1 MNLPEKMSDLLELAI
16 SDLKKCENDPKY
28 EIGMRYWHTFTNP
41 VCLVCLA
48 GSVLAKTLEVPRD
61 AFLSDTG
68 SLPSGLTDEHGN
80 PSFSRQMECL
90 DYLRRGRIR
99 DAYRSLHNLFD
110 EDDFP
115 VDTLHEYGVTEYK
128 ENRNRFFE
136 DMESMVEYLKRK
148 DL

>member
-28 EIGMRYWHTFTNP
+28 EIDMGYFHQPIHDGTHP
-41 VCLVCLA
+41 VCLVCLG
-48 GSVLAKTLEVPRD
+48 GSVFAKTLEVPIDVHDISNFEKSMFRKMD
-61 AFLSDTG
+61 
-68 SLPSGLTDEHGN
+68 
-80 PSFSRQMECL
+80 CL